1 MMVHYFRGISGECQN
16 LILLSYWRKKFFGCH
31 TWNMSQLLNIIYKG
45 MLASALWNWDL
56 ASPIDIIS
64 VNHFFT
70 IGKHAGDFSMIH
82 LPTFA
87 LLLYKPHMLSI
98 LAERSLG

>member
-64 VNHFFT
+64 VYHFFA
-70 IGKHAGDFSMIH
+70 IGKHAGDFSMIY

-87 LLLYKPHMLSI
+87 LFL
-98 LAERSLG
+98 